1 MHDERNFK
9 LNINIFEP
17 LEGAS
22 SKAPFFLPFNLSLQ
36 WQNSGPS
43 LPSCWGQ
50 LRPVSPRLLPQAFP
64 TVNTEFISHAQLSPS
79 LFLCEIDV
87 DLVMYEISGQ
97 NKKSTT

>member
-1 MHDERNFK
+1 MRDERNFK

-22 SKAPFFLPFNLSLQ
+22 SKALFFLPFNLSLQ
-36 WQNSGPS
+36 WQNSGPCLAAVGS
-43 LPSCWGQ
+43 STQ
-50 LRPVSPRLLPQAFP
+50 SPHGCFYRHSP
-64 TVNTEFISHAQLSPS
+64 TVNTEFIPHAQLSLS